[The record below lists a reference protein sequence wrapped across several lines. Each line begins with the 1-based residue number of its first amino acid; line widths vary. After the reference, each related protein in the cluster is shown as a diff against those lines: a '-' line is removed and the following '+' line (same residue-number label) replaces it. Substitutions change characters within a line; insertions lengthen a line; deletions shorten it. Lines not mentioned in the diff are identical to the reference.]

1 MNWYKTLDIH
11 TKINLKSITPLVVGY
26 EFSSLIKILGFVEL
40 VNCLEQKLKIEGILT
55 HEGKK

>member
-11 TKINLKSITPLVVGY
+11 TKINLKSITPLIVGY

-55 HEGKK
+55 HVRNK